1 MLICR
6 CAWHQRYCGYPLVSG
21 VASWR
26 GWTLRFTDGI
36 CEKCLARFR
45 AEHRSFL
52 ERRRTFDGRTVTAL
66 QPVAVPVVSSN
77 EAA

>member
-1 MLICR
+1 
-6 CAWHQRYCGYPLVSG
+6 V
-21 VASWR
+21 SWR

-36 CEKCLARFR
+36 CEKCLERFR

-52 ERRRTFDGRTVTAL
+52 ERRRTPLDGRAVTAL
-66 QPVAVPVVSSN
+66 DPVAVPVVSSN

>member
-6 CAWHQRYCGYPLVSG
+6 CAWHLRYCGYPLLSG
-21 VASWR
+21 IVSWR

-45 AEHRSFL
+45 TEHRSFL
-52 ERRRTFDGRTVTAL
+52 ERRRPSDGSDVRA
-66 QPVAVPVVSSN
+66 AAMPVVSSN

>member
-6 CAWHQRYCGYPLVSG
+6 CAWHLRYCGYPLLSG
-21 VASWR
+21 IVSWR
-26 GWTLRFTDGI
+26 GWNLRFTDGI

-45 AEHRSFL
+45 TEHRSFL
-52 ERRRTFDGRTVTAL
+52 ERRQTPNGAA
-66 QPVAVPVVSSN
+66 PAVPDAAVPIVSSN